1 MDEDPDAFDAVLQL
15 ALDLCVSTGAFL
27 VNDDGEF
34 HGVVSDAM
42 PPDNG
47 LPRVEALARSCLQHP
62 GAHGRELFWNAEVMT
77 EAVSADTSL
86 ACVVVPV
93 WTDDVQIGLL
103 GVVDTWLPEPD
114 AEQRVGLGALADEI
128 GRLVA
133 RRPGRAAPAPA
144 WTPAVP
150 SVPTGDLGAA
160 ALAATPELSPLLAG
174 LVDELPDGLVVTR
187 SDGTIV
193 LVNRALL
200 SMTGLSADELLHRH
214 VASVLMGGPAPGRV
228 GNGHTTEARQLPTG
242 RRRLVTS
249 GPGEPLEVEARSE
262 HVTGRFA
269 GDWTVT
275 VLRPVEPQGRAV
287 ELAAAELAGFMDDG
301 IMLLDRNGTVVLANQ
316 TANMLHG
323 LPAGRSL
330 VGSPLPEATALR
342 TEDGHVVA
350 IDHHP
355 GLMVVHDGIPR
366 TARMTLGDGDESRR
380 LVTVTARPVSGGGV
394 EGALVVL
401 HDTTEEWIEQQRL
414 THYALHD
421 PLTNLANR
429 YLLLEEIRRM
439 LQGLVR
445 RGGSV
450 ALVFIDLDHFKRIN
464 DDYGHDVGDE
474 ALTAVA
480 RRLVGAVRG
489 DDVVARLGGDEFV
502 IAHVSTDRKPDGDL
516 MVSRVRKVLSAPF
529 RLRGQAFD
537 VGASIGWVSTDTADI
552 GPDELLAKADRAM
565 YLHKRDRPL
574 VRGGVA

>member
-1 MDEDPDAFDAVLQL
+1 VGAVLQL
-15 ALDLCVSTGAFL
+15 ALDLCVGTGAFL
-27 VNDDGEF
+27 VTVDG
-34 HGVVSDAM
+34 GVDAVVSDDLPA
-42 PPDNG
+42 DSG
-47 LPRVEALARSCLQHP
+47 LQRVEALARSCLQHP
-62 GAHGRELFWNAEVMT
+62 GAHHRELFWNAEVQT
-77 EAVSADTSL
+77 EAVSADSSL

-93 WTDDVQIGLL
+93 WSAEHQIGLL

-114 AEQRVGLGALADEI
+114 EQQRAGLVALAEELVGLVAHAPELAP
-128 GRLVA
+128 
-133 RRPGRAAPAPA
+133 RPPDPPPAAPWGADIAP
-144 WTPAVP
+144 VP
-150 SVPTGDLGAA
+150 PSH
-160 ALAATPELSPLLAG
+160 ELSPLLAG

-187 SDGTIV
+187 ADGIIV
-193 LVNRALL
+193 FVNRALL
-200 SMTGLSADELLHRH
+200 GMTGLSADELLQRDLTSIL
-214 VASVLMGGPAPGRV
+214 VGGAAPGIL
-228 GNGHTTEARQLPTG
+228 GNANGHASATRPLPSG
-242 RRRLVTS
+242 HFRLATRNSEIDVD
-249 GPGEPLEVEARSE
+249 VRSD

-269 GDWTVT
+269 GDWVVT
-275 VLRPVEPQGRAV
+275 VVRPTAENAATVGWGASD
-287 ELAAAELAGFMDDG
+287 LAQNMDDG
-301 IMLLDRNGTVVLANQ
+301 IMLLDGTGTVVMANEA
-316 TANMLHG
+316 ANTLHG
-323 LPAGRSL
+323 LSAGRSL

-355 GLMVVHDGIPR
+355 GLMVVQDGIPR
-366 TARMTLGDGDESRR
+366 TARMTLGDGEDNRR
-380 LVTVTARPVSGGGV
+380 LVTVTARPVAGGRDGV
-394 EGALVVL
+394 LVVL
-401 HDTTEEWIEQQRL
+401 HDATEEWIEQQRL

-464 DDYGHDVGDE
+464 DEYGHDVGDE

-502 IAHVSTDRKPDGDL
+502 IAHVSSDRQPDGDH

-537 VGASIGWVSTDTADI
+537 VGASIGWVSTDSADI
-552 GPDELLAKADRAM
+552 GADELLARADRAM
-565 YLHKRDRPL
+565 YRHKRRPT
-574 VRGGVA
+574 VRGTVA

>member
-1 MDEDPDAFDAVLQL
+1 M
-15 ALDLCVSTGAFL
+15 
-27 VNDDGEF
+27 
-34 HGVVSDAM
+34 
-42 PPDNG
+42 
-47 LPRVEALARSCLQHP
+47 
-62 GAHGRELFWNAEVMT
+62 
-77 EAVSADTSL
+77 
-86 ACVVVPV
+86 
-93 WTDDVQIGLL
+93 
-103 GVVDTWLPEPD
+103 
-114 AEQRVGLGALADEI
+114 
-128 GRLVA
+128 A

-144 WTPAVP
+144 WTPAGP
-150 SVPTGDLGAA
+150 SAPTGEVGAA
-160 ALAATPELSPLLAG
+160 ALAATQELSPLLAG

-193 LVNRALL
+193 LVNRGLL
-200 SMTGLSADELLHRH
+200 SMTGLSADELLQRH
-214 VASVLMGGPAPGRV
+214 VASVLMGGPAPEGAE
-228 GNGHTTEARQLPTG
+228 NGHSTDARQPPTG
-242 RRRLVTS
+242 RRRLATS
-249 GPGEPLEVEARSE
+249 GPGEPLEVEARQRAR
-262 HVTGRFA
+262 HGPFRRRLDGDRPAAGRA
-269 GDWTVT
+269 ARTS
-275 VLRPVEPQGRAV
+275 PVE
-287 ELAAAELAGFMDDG
+287 LSAAELAGFMDDG
-301 IMLLDRNGTVVLANQ
+301 IMLLDRRGTVVLANRA
-316 TANMLHG
+316 ANVLHG
-323 LPAGRSL
+323 LPPGRSL

-355 GLMVVHDGIPR
+355 GLMVVQDGIPR

-502 IAHVSTDRKPDGDL
+502 IAHVSTDRMPDGDL

>member
-1 MDEDPDAFDAVLQL
+1 VDQAPNSIGAVLQL
-15 ALDLCVSTGAFL
+15 ALDLCVGTGAFL
-27 VNDDGEF
+27 VTGDGGF
-34 HGVVSDAM
+34 DAVVSDDLA
-42 PPDNG
+42 PDSG
-47 LPRVEALARSCLQHP
+47 LRRVEALARSCLQHP
-62 GAHGRELFWNAEVMT
+62 GAHGHDVFWNAEVVT
-77 EAVSADTSL
+77 EAVSADSSL

-93 WTDDVQIGLL
+93 WTSERQVGLL

-114 AEQRVGLGALADEI
+114 DEERSGLAALAGEL

-133 RRPGRAAPAPA
+133 TGPELAPRAPQPPRPVAAWGADV
-144 WTPAVP
+144 PAVE
-150 SVPTGDLGAA
+150 PTQELG
-160 ALAATPELSPLLAG
+160 PMMAG
-174 LVDELPDGLVVTR
+174 LVDELPDGVVVTR
-187 SDGTIV
+187 ADGAIV
-193 LVNRALL
+193 FVNRALL
-200 SMTGLSADELLHRH
+200 AMSGLSADELLHRD
-214 VASVLMGGPAPGRV
+214 VASVLFARPAPGDV
-228 GNGHTTEARQLPTG
+228 EHANGNGDAARALPAG
-242 RRRLVTS
+242 RLRLAS
-249 GPGEPLEVEARSE
+249 RHAGEPLAVDVRSE

-275 VLRPVEPQGRAV
+275 VVRPLPPGAGEF
-287 ELAAAELAGFMDDG
+287 EWSAAELAENMDDG
-301 IMLLDRNGTVVLANQ
+301 IMLLDPTGRVVLANES
-316 TANMLHG
+316 ANALHG
-323 LPAGRSL
+323 LPPGRSL

-355 GLMVVHDGIPR
+355 GLMVVQDGIPR
-366 TARMTLGDGDESRR
+366 TARMTLGDGEETRR
-380 LVTVTARPVSGGGV
+380 LVTVTARPIAEGGIDGV
-394 EGALVVL
+394 LVVL
-401 HDTTEEWIEQQRL
+401 HDATEEWIEQQRL

-464 DDYGHDVGDE
+464 DEYGHDVGDE

-502 IAHVSTDRKPDGDL
+502 IAHVSTDRQPDGDL

-537 VGASIGWVSTDTADI
+537 VGASIGWVSTDSPDV
-552 GPDELLAKADRAM
+552 GPDELLARADRAM
-565 YLHKRDRPL
+565 YRHKRRPT

>member
-1 MDEDPDAFDAVLQL
+1 
-15 ALDLCVSTGAFL
+15 
-27 VNDDGEF
+27 
-34 HGVVSDAM
+34 
-42 PPDNG
+42 
-47 LPRVEALARSCLQHP
+47 
-62 GAHGRELFWNAEVMT
+62 
-77 EAVSADTSL
+77 
-86 ACVVVPV
+86 
-93 WTDDVQIGLL
+93 
-103 GVVDTWLPEPD
+103 
-114 AEQRVGLGALADEI
+114 
-128 GRLVA
+128 
-133 RRPGRAAPAPA
+133 
-144 WTPAVP
+144 
-150 SVPTGDLGAA
+150 
-160 ALAATPELSPLLAG
+160 
-174 LVDELPDGLVVTR
+174 
-187 SDGTIV
+187 
-193 LVNRALL
+193 
-200 SMTGLSADELLHRH
+200 
-214 VASVLMGGPAPGRV
+214 
-228 GNGHTTEARQLPTG
+228 
-242 RRRLVTS
+242 
-249 GPGEPLEVEARSE
+249 
-262 HVTGRFA
+262 
-269 GDWTVT
+269 
-275 VLRPVEPQGRAV
+275 
-287 ELAAAELAGFMDDG
+287 
-301 IMLLDRNGTVVLANQ
+301 MLLDRRGTVVLANRA
-316 TANMLHG
+316 ANVLHG
-323 LPAGRSL
+323 LPPGRSL

-355 GLMVVHDGIPR
+355 GLMVVQDGIPR

-502 IAHVSTDRKPDGDL
+502 IAHVSTDRMPDGDL